1 VKENITVIIPTHNFR
16 FNLVQRLLDYYK
28 GFSLQIIIEDGSKKK
43 LKKRFSENINYFH
56 FPKKDFISRII
67 HAIEHSR
74 TKYVAINQDDDFLI
88 YSSLIKAKKYLDSN
102 KEYSFISGKI
112 FNFEDYLES
121 TFFKETYSPSSIGSI
136 KSKNNFNRLLMF
148 SNKAPMLVASL
159 FKKKDL
165 LKILYRYQKF
175 QKKISLEKKDLFN
188 ELAFSLFMFSEFNYK
203 YLDIVW
209 QLRDRNV
216 YPFQKKS
223 NFTKLNRPLESLE
236 ANLNNPIYSSL
247 SKEIKKL
254 YKFEK
259 NLDFEILLIDVLKK
273 FNSKKNQFLIMLD
286 YYKDKIKFL
295 FPGLFKILK
304 LISKFFR
311 LFLLN
316 RSESLRFK
324 HEIARKINKNEYIKF
339 FYVVKKHRLSI
350 NKLINTN

>member
-1 VKENITVIIPTHNFR
+1 MKENITVIIPTHNHR

-28 GFSLQIIIEDGSKKK
+28 DFSIEIIIEDGSKKK
-43 LKKRFSENINYFH
+43 LKKRFSKNINYFH

-112 FNFEDYLES
+112 FCFEDYLKS
-121 TFFKETYSPSSIGSI
+121 TFFKETYSLSSIGSI
-136 KSKNNFNRLLMF
+136 KSKNSFNRLLMF

-165 LKILYRYQKF
+165 LKTLYRYQKF
-175 QKKISLEKKDLFN
+175 QKKISLKEKNKFN

-216 YPFQKKS
+216 YPIEKKS
-223 NFTKLNRPLESLE
+223 FSKDLSRPLENTE
-236 ANLNNPIYSSL
+236 INLNNSIYSL
-247 SKEIKKL
+247 LFKEIKKL

-273 FNSKKNQFLIMLD
+273 FSNKKNQFLIILD
-286 YYKDKIKFL
+286 YYKDKIKFI
-295 FPGLFKILK
+295 FPSLFKILK

-316 RSESLRFK
+316 RSESSRFK
-324 HEIARKINKNEYIKF
+324 HEIASKIDKNEYIKF
-339 FYVVKKHRLSI
+339 FYVLRKYRLSI
-350 NKLINTN
+350 NKLIN